1 MTKCIHGVMLT
12 HNDLVEVTTEDF
24 GTHNGYI
31 RYFGR
36 EKNQSELFSGRT
48 LINT

>member
-1 MTKCIHGVMLT
+1 MTKGIHGVMLA
-12 HNDLVEVTTEDF
+12 HNDLVEVTAGDF
-24 GTHNGYI
+24 GTYNGYI

-48 LINT
+48 LSNA